1 MEKLI
6 VPSVGLGQTLCAAEA
21 LSRQWLLWPG
31 AEDGALRGRN
41 LSAVFRTL
49 YRQVGKPQKRLP
61 SCAQTWRVENQCDKS
76 TLRTFQRHR
85 LIRERGPK
93 KPFHPTLKQPLTR
106 QSNCVSIFSGQ
117 AQSVTGRDGW
127 TGDGLQRRRTQSLQP
142 LSFPFPVLAPRPII
156 ARQI

>member
-6 VPSVGLGQTLCAAEA
+6 VPSVGLGQTFCAAEA
-21 LSRQWLLWPG
+21 LSRPWLLWPG

-117 AQSVTGRDGW
+117 AQAHTPWVGPTDEKVSPIWSDLVRFG
-127 TGDGLQRRRTQSLQP
+127 
-142 LSFPFPVLAPRPII
+142 PRY
-156 ARQI
+156 AAAGQKDWFNLV

>member
-31 AEDGALRGRN
+31 AEDGALRRRN

-49 YRQVGKPQKRLP
+49 YRQVGQPQKRLR

-93 KPFHPTLKQPLTR
+93 KSFHPTLKELLTKP
-106 QSNCVSIFSGQ
+106 SNYVSIFSGQ
-117 AQSVTGRDGW
+117 AHEVNFGVVRCSWV
-127 TGDGLQRRRTQSLQP
+127 
-142 LSFPFPVLAPRPII
+142 
-156 ARQI
+156 